1 MIPRPTK
8 NELAAVDAMIWIY
21 NHDRESQYFSCCR
34 KVRNM
39 IVGGEFK
46 GGIALQTAT
55 EIAGAISNPRNY
67 RPPKSYV
74 DFPSALDIV
83 TDIIKTPN
91 LGLILPTA
99 SSLPTAIDLCRKYKL
114 KRRQWYD
121 AVLAATLLNN
131 GVHVLHTMNE
141 KDFLP
146 IAELSLINPFTEIM
160 RRGSL
165 TVEWGIQPSEIPPK
179 TAGDTS
185 ADDDIKPEN

>member
-1 MIPRPTK
+1 MIPRPAQ

-39 IVGGEFK
+39 IAGGEFK
-46 GGIALQTAT
+46 RCIALQTAT

-67 RPPKSYV
+67 RHPKSYV

-83 TDIIKTPN
+83 TDIITTPN
-91 LGLILPTA
+91 LRLILPTV
-99 SSLPTAIDLCRKYKL
+99 SSLSTAIDLCRKYNL
-114 KRRQWYD
+114 KRKQWYD

-131 GVHVLHTMNE
+131 GVHVLYTMNE

-146 IAELSLINPFTEIM
+146 IAELSLINPFTETL
-160 RRGSL
+160 RPGSL
-165 TVEWGIQPSEIPPK
+165 PVEWGTEQPATPK
-179 TAGDTS
+179 KT
-185 ADDDIKPEN
+185 PEKVFSH